1 MVVFTLDD
9 LLLALLVAFLAR
21 EDLVALLTI
30 VGVGGRVPKRV
41 FIVMVTARVV
51 CIGEEECLW

>member
-1 MVVFTLDD
+1 MLVFALDD
-9 LLLALLVAFLAR
+9 LLLALLVAFLVR

-30 VGVGGRVPKRV
+30 VGVRGGAPERV